1 MNILKVLT
9 ERRKIGNTGERAAV
23 RYLRRHGYKILKR
36 NYVFENAEID
46 IIARKNN
53 VTAFIEVKC
62 RTAGALSE
70 KESRPAASV
79 THKKQRKIIAA
90 AHGYLSENTCKT
102 RRRLDV
108 IEVLCERVGKRLK
121 VKEIKHL
128 EGAFTR
134 DTALLGR

>member
-1 MNILKVLT
+1 MKILEVLT
-9 ERRKIGNTGERAAV
+9 ERRKTGNAGERAAA

-46 IIARKNN
+46 IIARKKN
-53 VTAFIEVKC
+53 VTAFVEVKC
-62 RTAGALSE
+62 RTIGALSE

-79 THKKQRKIIAA
+79 TRAKQEKIISA

-102 RRRLDV
+102 RKRLDV
-108 IEVLCERVGKRLK
+108 IEVLFERVGKRLK
-121 VKEIKHL
+121 IKEIKHL

-134 DTALLGR
+134 DTAYVGR